1 MTKSD
6 APASS
11 LTAIDCHV
19 HLNDSIVAAGNVRSA
34 QMARYFGRERPVVEG
49 NEMAEMYRS
58 RGMRAVLVNT
68 TDTILSGRSSVP
80 NDHLAQVVAK
90 EPDVFRGFGV
100 VDPWQGKGALLE
112 ARRCKEELGLVGIGE
127 LNPARQHFFP
137 NDPRF
142 YPLWQV
148 VSDLGLI
155 VMFHSGYAASGSG
168 TPGGG
173 GVKLRYGN
181 PMYVDDLAADF
192 PDLKI
197 ICAHPGW
204 PWESEALAVTLHK
217 ANIYLDLSGW
227 APKYFSAELLK
238 YVNSRISDKVLF
250 GSDWPTLDV
259 DRWLAEF
266 QQLDLKPEVR
276 HKVLLGNAQKLLGWD
291 STEGDAGDGLA

>member
-1 MTKSD
+1 MTKND

-49 NEMAEMYRS
+49 DEMTEMYRS

-68 TDTILSGRSSVP
+68 TDTILSGRPSVP
-80 NDHLAQVVAK
+80 NDHLAEVVAK
-90 EPDVFRGFGV
+90 EPDVFRGFGI
-100 VDPWQGKGALLE
+100 VDPWQGKGARQE

-142 YPLWQV
+142 YPLWQT

-173 GVKLRYGN
+173 GVKLRYSN
-181 PMYVDDLAADF
+181 PMYIDDLAADF

-217 ANIYLDLSGW
+217 ANVYLDLSGW
-227 APKYFSAELLK
+227 APKYFSAEVLK

-250 GSDWPTLDV
+250 GSDWPALDV